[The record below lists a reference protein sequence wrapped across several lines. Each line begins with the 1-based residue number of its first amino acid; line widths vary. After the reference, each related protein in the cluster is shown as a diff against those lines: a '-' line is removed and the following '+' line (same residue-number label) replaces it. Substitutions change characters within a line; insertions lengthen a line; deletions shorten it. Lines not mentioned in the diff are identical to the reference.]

1 MTSTKEPDMSKKRRS
16 FPVELKQ
23 FIVREIETG
32 ALSLSGA
39 ARKYEV
45 SPTAIIRWRDK
56 SRAGELTDNPSAK
69 EKALEKEVRELKE
82 KVGDLTMQIDLLK
95 KVEAYGQ
102 RLRKLDSCTITGLNW
117 EQFRKGAK

>member
-1 MTSTKEPDMSKKRRS
+1 MTSIKEPDMSKKRRS

-23 FIVREIETG
+23 YIVREIETG

-56 SRAGELTDNPSAK
+56 FRAGELTGNPSVR

-95 KVEAYGQ
+95 KLEAYEQ
-102 RLRKLDSCTITGLNW
+102 RLKKLNSCTITGLNW

>member
-1 MTSTKEPDMSKKRRS
+1 MTSTKELDMSKKRRS

-23 FIVREIETG
+23 YIVREIETG

-45 SPTAIIRWRDK
+45 SATAIIRWRDK
-56 SRAGELTDNPSAK
+56 FRAGELTNNPSAR
-69 EKALEKEVRELKE
+69 EKALEKEVRGLKE

-95 KVEAYGQ
+95 KMEIYEQ
-102 RLRKLDSCTITGLNW
+102 RLKKLNSCAITGLNW
-117 EQFRKGAK
+117 ERFRKGAK

>member
-1 MTSTKEPDMSKKRRS
+1 MSKKRRS

-23 FIVREIETG
+23 YIVREMETG

-56 SRAGELTDNPSAK
+56 FRAGELTGNSSVR

-95 KVEAYGQ
+95 KLEAYEQ
-102 RLRKLDSCTITGLNW
+102 RLKKLNSCTITGLNW

>member
-1 MTSTKEPDMSKKRRS
+1 MNNTKEPDMSKKRRS

-23 FIVREIETG
+23 HIVREIETG

-39 ARKYEV
+39 SRKYEV
-45 SPTAIIRWRDK
+45 SATAIIRWREK
-56 SRAGELTDNPSAK
+56 FRAGCLTGKPSAT

-95 KVEAYGQ
+95 KLEAYGL
-102 RLRKLDSCTITGLNW
+102 RLKKLDSSTITGLNW
-117 EQFRKGAK
+117 DQFRKGAR

>member
-1 MTSTKEPDMSKKRRS
+1 MSKKRRS